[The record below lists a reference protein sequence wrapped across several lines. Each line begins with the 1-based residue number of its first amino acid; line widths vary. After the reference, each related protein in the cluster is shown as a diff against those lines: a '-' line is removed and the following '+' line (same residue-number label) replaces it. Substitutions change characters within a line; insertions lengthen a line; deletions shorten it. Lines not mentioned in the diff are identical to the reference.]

1 MREWTVT
8 CRYLACAARGKD
20 QTVRA
25 SSRPVECPQCGSC
38 HVDTWHEEIDA
49 PEVVERIRAQAASDR
64 ELDRSVRAQ
73 RAMTR

>member
-1 MREWTVT
+1 
-8 CRYLACAARGKD
+8 
-20 QTVRA
+20 
-25 SSRPVECPQCGSC
+25 
-38 HVDTWHEEIDA
+38 VDTWHEEIDA